1 MKRRKFYAILLV
13 FACTFMFS
21 CTQDNEGDAPQVQ
34 LSDISGVWQQTAY
47 LCSDGYFVSIYGLD
61 AIHYE
66 FARPD
71 TTGTLKYTQ
80 YTLDELGNKVIS
92 KEGTWEYDPQTQNA
106 HVVEPRGWNLDIHFI
121 FGEKNNATLE
131 IKGRTVNSNS
141 TVKVKRLTK

>member
-1 MKRRKFYAILLV
+1 MKRRIFHAILLV
-13 FACTFMFS
+13 FACTFIFS

-47 LCSDGYFVSIYGLD
+47 LCSDGYFVPIYGLD